1 MEIVAVAVLA
11 FFAVGYFLLG
21 GADVGT
27 GMVLPF
33 IARTSD
39 ERRLVVTAI
48 APFFL
53 ANEVWLVA
61 VAGLLA
67 GAFPPVEYELL
78 HGLFLPFAT
87 LLCGWVVRDLGLWLR
102 GRVDSRRWRWSW
114 DLAIVAGSWAVA
126 LSWGVIL
133 VSILAGSAERPV
145 TGTGAVVGAVAIAL
159 LFAAHGA
166 GFAALRLTGTLRH
179 RARRLTR
186 DFSERRLLTV
196 TAACLA
202 AVCIAAGVRLDVAGG
217 TADAD
222 SLAFLMP
229 GVLAVM
235 PVLLAAQAWVWLTF
249 RRRVTEPSYL

>member
-1 MEIVAVAVLA
+1 MEFLAVAVLA

-21 GADVGT
+21 GADIGT

-33 IARTSD
+33 VARTSD

-78 HGLFLPFAT
+78 HGLFLPFVT
-87 LLCGWVVRDLGLWLR
+87 LLCGWVLRDLGLWMR
-102 GRVDSRRWRWSW
+102 GRLDSRSWRNGC
-114 DLAIVAGSWAVA
+114 DFAVVLGSWAVA
-126 LSWGVIL
+126 LSWGAIL
-133 VSILAGSAERPV
+133 TSVLAGSPERPV
-145 TGTGAVVGAVAIAL
+145 TGLGAVLSAVVIAL

-166 GFAALRLTGTLRH
+166 AFTALRLNGVLRH

-186 DFSERRLLTV
+186 DFSERGLLAV
-196 TAACLA
+196 TGGCLA
-202 AVCIAAGVRLDVAGG
+202 ALCIAAGVRLDVAGG
-217 TADAD
+217 TAHPD
-222 SLAFLMP
+222 SLAFLIP

-235 PVLLAAQAWVWLTF
+235 PLLLAAQAWVWLTF